1 MPQQVQVILVSPSGA
16 PIRALVES
24 ALRSELKM
32 IELSLGQ
39 VERNLQAF
47 EQKHGMSTT
56 EFYRHLTEDEVQETL
71 EFIEWAG
78 EYKTLLRLQEKR
90 RALQEIQFAN

>member
-1 MPQQVQVILVSPSGA
+1 MAQQVQVTLVSPSGV
-16 PIRALVES
+16 PIRGLVES

-47 EQKHGMSTT
+47 EQKYGLSTV
-56 EFYRHLTEDEVQETL
+56 EFYRRLIEDELSETL

-78 EYKTLLRLQEKR
+78 EYKSLLRLQEKR
-90 RALQEIQFAN
+90 QALQEIQFAN

>member
-1 MPQQVQVILVSPSGA
+1 MPQQVHVTLISPSGA
-16 PIRALVES
+16 PIRALIES

-32 IELSLGQ
+32 LELSLGQ
-39 VERNLQAF
+39 VERNLHTF
-47 EQKHGMSTT
+47 EQKHGISTV
-56 EFYRHLTEDEVQETL
+56 EFYRRLTEDELQETL

-90 RALQEIQFAN
+90 QALQEIQIAN

>member
-1 MPQQVQVILVSPSGA
+1 MTQQIQVTLVSGA
-16 PIRALVES
+16 PIKGLVES

-32 IELSLGQ
+32 IELSLGK
-39 VERNLQAF
+39 VERVLKAF
-47 EQKHGMSTT
+47 EQKYGMNTI
-56 EFYRHLTEDEVQETL
+56 EFYRRLTEDELQETL
-71 EFIEWAG
+71 DFIEWAG